1 LKRNLHLVLNPKN
14 KEMSKNLLFLYFS
27 LLFVTLCSRVEAFKF
42 ALFSKSEPFKF
53 GFVSRFLPTRSN
65 TLLSPTINGL
75 LKRKPEV
82 PRELESITVDQS
94 RELLQIT
101 DGDFTKNVLEKDG
114 LVVVFFT
121 R

>member
-1 LKRNLHLVLNPKN
+1 
-14 KEMSKNLLFLYFS
+14 MSKILLFLYFS
-27 LLFVTLCSRVEAFKF
+27 LFFVTLCSRVEAFKF

-53 GFVSRFLPTRSN
+53 GFVSRFLPNRSN
-65 TLLSPTINGL
+65 TLLSPAKNGL

-101 DGDFTKNVLEKDG
+101 DSDFKQNVLEKDG